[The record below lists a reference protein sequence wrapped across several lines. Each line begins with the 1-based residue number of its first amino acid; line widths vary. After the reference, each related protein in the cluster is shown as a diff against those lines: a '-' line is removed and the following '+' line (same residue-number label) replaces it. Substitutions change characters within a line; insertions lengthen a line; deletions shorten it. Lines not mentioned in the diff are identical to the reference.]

1 MRWEHDTLGVKSEFN
16 KLGNVLKKQ
25 YGFHIENLIIRA
37 NERSY
42 NLLMSQA
49 LGFIDD
55 FDAKE
60 NLFILYYAGHG
71 YINAYRQSIWSLLV
85 VQTSGLIG

>member
-1 MRWEHDTLGVKSEFN
+1 VTVGMMRWEHDTLGVESEFN
-16 KLGNVLKKQ
+16 KLGDVLEKQ
-25 YGFHIENLIIRA
+25 YGFHVENLIIRA
-37 NERSY
+37 NERSH

-71 YINAYRQSIWSLLV
+71 YINAHRQSTWVL
-85 VQTSGLIG
+85 

>member
-1 MRWEHDTLGVKSEFN
+1 MMRWEHDTLGVESEFN
-16 KLGNVLKKQ
+16 KLGDVFENQ
-25 YGFHIENLIIRA
+25 YGFHVENLIIRS
-37 NERSY
+37 NDRSH

-71 YINAYRQSIWSLLV
+71 YINAHRQSTWSW
-85 VQTSGLIG
+85 